1 MTGDLVSEHQE
12 VWPAHLVLQD
22 DSSGNGIVGR
32 WEGLA
37 RTWVRKGEEENWVAA
52 DRRTRKKEA
61 GEGGME
67 NPEGHQDHQEPH

>member
-12 VWPAHLVLQD
+12 GWPTHLVLQD

-37 RTWVRKGEEENWVAA
+37 RTQVRKGEEEKWVTA
-52 DRRTRKKEA
+52 DPGRRRERGEWRTLRATRS
-61 GEGGME
+61 
-67 NPEGHQDHQEPH
+67 HTDH